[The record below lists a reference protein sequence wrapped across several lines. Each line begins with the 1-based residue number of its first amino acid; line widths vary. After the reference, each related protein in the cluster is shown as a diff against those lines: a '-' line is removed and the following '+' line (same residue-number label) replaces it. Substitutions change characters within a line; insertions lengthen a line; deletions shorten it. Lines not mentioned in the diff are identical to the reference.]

1 MRQLWGVMRK
11 EFVHIRRDPRLVG
24 YVVALPVVIVLL
36 FGFALRLTVDDLT
49 AVVWDQDKTF
59 FSMNVKDRLMEKV
72 RLNVVEVESEDA
84 IRDALQRGN
93 AHLGLVIPK
102 GFSRRLA
109 NDQPTTFRLIVDGT
123 MPTLAQAAMM
133 GTAEITNDEA
143 VAAILGDDEGA
154 DGRPPREALIKI
166 EKAILFNPDMRDS
179 DFFLPGTMG
188 IVVMLVSL
196 ALATGLVREKE
207 QQTIEQLWATPM
219 SRVAFV
225 AGKLIPYAIIT
236 TADFVLVAALSRV
249 VFALPFRGSV
259 LGVVALAAVF
269 ILAMLAMGSLIA
281 SLSETQ
287 LQQHFMNVFV
297 FILSIMLSGFIFP
310 LEAMP
315 TWLQPGAR
323 LIPMTYFV
331 EGVRALTLK
340 ASPLGDVTHD
350 FVALGAFVLAFS
362 ALSLL
367 GFRKQ
372 VG

>member
-59 FSMNVKDRLMEKV
+59 FSMNVKDRLIQKV
-72 RLNVVEVESEDA
+72 RLNVVEVDSEDA
-84 IRDALQRGN
+84 IREKLRLGD

-109 NDQPTTFRLIVDGT
+109 NGEPTTFRLLVDGT
-123 MPTLAQAAMM
+123 MPTLAQAALM
-133 GTAEITNDEA
+133 GTTEITDDDA
-143 VAAILGDDEGA
+143 VAAIAGDEDGA
-154 DGRPPREALIKI
+154 DGKRPREALIKI

-225 AGKLIPYAIIT
+225 AGKLIPYAILV
-236 TADFVLVAALSRV
+236 TADFILVAGLSRV
-249 VFALPFRGSV
+249 VFGLPFRGSV
-259 LGVVALAAVF
+259 LGVMVLAALF

-281 SLSETQ
+281 SRSETQ
-287 LQQHFMNVFV
+287 IQQHFMNVFV

-315 TWLQPGAR
+315 TSLQPAAR

-340 ASPLGDVTHD
+340 GSP
-350 FVALGAFVLAFS
+350 VADLARDYLALAAFVIGLS
-362 ALSLL
+362 GLSLL